1 MLNIEVMDSEV
12 TKDRLIGKTSKKIA
26 ELMSSNEKQ

>member
-1 MLNIEVMDSEV
+1 MDSEV

-26 ELMSSNEKQ
+26 ELMNENENQVV